1 MLGKRKVVRLRIKL
15 TRHAKE
21 RMISRGLTKE
31 QIKRA
36 IKMGARIKQ
45 TDGYESSYTYFIVDW
60 KKIGDDVYK
69 IKTIKIKD

>member
-1 MLGKRKVVRLRIKL
+1 MRLKL
-15 TRHAKE
+15 TRHAKQ
-21 RMISRGLTKE
+21 RMISRGITTE

-36 IKMGARIKQ
+36 IRMGATIKQ
-45 TDGYESSYTYFIVDW
+45 TDGYESSYSYFLVDW

>member
-1 MLGKRKVVRLRIKL
+1 
-15 TRHAKE
+15 
-21 RMISRGLTKE
+21 MISRGITTE

-36 IKMGARIKQ
+36 IRMGATIKQ
-45 TDGYESSYTYFIVDW
+45 TDGYESSYSYFLVDW

>member
-21 RMISRGLTKE
+21 RMINRGLTIE

-36 IKMGARIKQ
+36 IRMGARIKQ

-60 KKIGDDVYK
+60 KKIGEDVYK

>member
-1 MLGKRKVVRLRIKL
+1 MRLKL

-21 RMISRGLTKE
+21 RMINRGITIE

-36 IKMGARIKQ
+36 IKMGATIKQ
-45 TDGYESSYTYFIVDW
+45 TDGYESSYSYFLVDW

>member
-1 MLGKRKVVRLRIKL
+1 MILKL
-15 TRHAKE
+15 TKHAKE
-21 RMISRGLTKE
+21 RMVGRGITIE

-36 IKMGARIKQ
+36 IKIGATIKQ
-45 TDGYESSYTYFIVDW
+45 TDGYESSYSYLLVDW

>member
-1 MLGKRKVVRLRIKL
+1 MILKL

-21 RMISRGLTKE
+21 RMVSRGITIE

-36 IKMGARIKQ
+36 IKIGATIKQ
-45 TDGYESSYTYFIVDW
+45 TDGYESSYLYLLVDW

>member
-1 MLGKRKVVRLRIKL
+1 MILKL

-21 RMISRGLTKE
+21 RMVSRGITIE

-36 IKMGARIKQ
+36 IKIGATIKQ
-45 TDGYESSYTYFIVDW
+45 TDGYESSYSYLLVDW